1 MSSRLPYAVFALAA
15 GFLVGTVTQAR
26 AESITFKVCDGQ
38 KLSFK
43 QPKGTDKLQAFC
55 PGRPLPV
62 LTLNGCVGPHVK
74 LVDGFYVVTCDKL
87 IPYTPGVP
95 VK

>member
-1 MSSRLPYAVFALAA
+1 MTPARAVLCAA
-15 GFLVGTVTQAR
+15 YCVVFSMTAYCEVAR

-38 KLSFK
+38 TLTFR

-55 PGRPLPV
+55 PGKPLPV
-62 LTLNGCVGPHVK
+62 LTIKGCVGPHVK

-87 IPYTPGVP
+87 VVYPE
-95 VK
+95 K